1 MSQQLD
7 PTIYARVFGQGDGAL
22 VLEDLVARFFD
33 RPIYVPGGIE
43 AQRETD
49 RRAARREVVA
59 HILRQMGQVGDA
71 ETPETP

>member
-1 MSQQLD
+1 MTQELD
-7 PTIYARVFGQGDGAL
+7 HAIYARVFGQGDGAL

-33 RPIYVPGGIE
+33 RPVYVPGGIE

-59 HILRQMGQVGDA
+59 HILRQMGQVTVA
-71 ETPETP
+71 EEVQT